1 MEGQEQ
7 WLVLALLLQC
17 HSFSERMLYRRLQL
31 TLHLMK
37 IKGIWGD
44 HILGVSILLG
54 VDGIRQKFCD
64 ILRRQKDVGVFA
76 RHMMMIG
83 IVLAPT
89 PWTNPW
95 QTNAGVSQY
104 CSFIETVVIAFST
117 CRWCLVVGF
126 EWGLV
131 AWCNDRS
138 SILTK
143 TGQDVVRVYVW
154 TKVCNDLCQPRYS
167 ALAHVTG

>member
-1 MEGQEQ
+1 
-7 WLVLALLLQC
+7 
-17 HSFSERMLYRRLQL
+17 
-31 TLHLMK
+31 MK

-89 PWTNPW
+89 P
-95 QTNAGVSQY
+95 
-104 CSFIETVVIAFST
+104 
-117 CRWCLVVGF
+117 
-126 EWGLV
+126 
-131 AWCNDRS
+131 
-138 SILTK
+138 
-143 TGQDVVRVYVW
+143 
-154 TKVCNDLCQPRYS
+154 
-167 ALAHVTG
+167 